1 MFTFNIPRRMITA
14 NDKPPSILALHPPTA
29 KLSRFSPNNLSSH
42 TTVMAPPFIG
52 TQSGSINNSSE
63 ENYADV
69 DWDNLG
75 FGLTT
80 TDYMY
85 IMKCSMKENF
95 SRGHLTNYGNIEISP
110 SAGVLNYGQMVE
122 FSSFGQ
128 NIMLYGCKPAQG
140 RLRMPSPS
148 VEQFVEAVPPHGKG
162 SLYVRPLLMGS
173 GSVLGIGPAPEYT
186 FLIFASPIGN
196 FYKRIPELIDRK
208 RPPSC
213 SGVYETVAEA
223 KAKGFTDVLF
233 LDAVSGKYIEEI
245 SSCNIFILK
254 DNVISTPATHGTI
267 LPGVTR
273 KSIIKLASDM
283 GYQVEERNVPL
294 EDLLNADEVF
304 CTGTAMVVTPVASMT
319 YKDTRVE
326 YKTGNETVT
335 HKLHVTLTGIQT
347 GVIEDK
353 LRWTLPIN

>member
-1 MFTFNIPRRMITA
+1 
-14 NDKPPSILALHPPTA
+14 
-29 KLSRFSPNNLSSH
+29 
-42 TTVMAPPFIG
+42 MAPPFIG
-52 TQSGSINNSSE
+52 TQSGSTDNSWE

-110 SAGVLNYGQMVE
+110 SAGVLNYGQ
-122 FSSFGQ
+122 
-128 NIMLYGCKPAQG
+128 
-140 RLRMPSPS
+140 
-148 VEQFVEAVPPHGKG
+148 VPRHGKG

-196 FYKRIPELIDRK
+196 FYKGTESLNLLIERDLHRAGPGGTGGIRLK
-208 RPPSC
+208 SITNY
-213 SGVYETVAEA
+213 SGVYETVAKA

-233 LDAVSGKYIEEI
+233 LDAVTGKYIEEV

-267 LPGVTR
+267 LPSITR
-273 KSIIKLASDM
+273 KSIMKLASDM
-283 GYQVEERNVPL
+283 GYQVEERNVL
-294 EDLLNADEVF
+294 VEDLLKADEVF
-304 CTGTAMVVTPVASMT
+304 CTGTAMVVTPVAGIT

-326 YKTGNETVT
+326 YKSGNETVT
-335 HKLHVTLTGIQT
+335 HKLHATLTGIQT

-353 LRWTLPIN
+353 LGWTLPIN

>member
-1 MFTFNIPRRMITA
+1 
-14 NDKPPSILALHPPTA
+14 
-29 KLSRFSPNNLSSH
+29 
-42 TTVMAPPFIG
+42 MAPPFIG

-110 SAGVLNYGQMVE
+110 SAGVLNYGQGLFEGLKAYRKTDGRIQLFRPEHNALRMQA
-122 FSSFGQ
+122 G
-128 NIMLYGCKPAQG
+128 AR

-148 VEQFVEAVPPHGKG
+148 VEQFVEAVKQVVLANKHWVPPHGKG

-196 FYKRIPELIDRK
+196 FYKGRESLNLLIERDLHRAGPGGTGGIK
-208 RPPSC
+208 SITNY

-223 KAKGFTDVLF
+223 KAEGFTDVLF

>member
-1 MFTFNIPRRMITA
+1 MN
-14 NDKPPSILALHPPTA
+14 
-29 KLSRFSPNNLSSH
+29 
-42 TTVMAPPFIG
+42 
-52 TQSGSINNSSE
+52 TQ
-63 ENYADV
+63 
-69 DWDNLG
+69 
-75 FGLTT
+75 
-80 TDYMY
+80 
-85 IMKCSMKENF
+85 
-95 SRGHLTNYGNIEISP
+95 
-110 SAGVLNYGQMVE
+110 
-122 FSSFGQ
+122 
-128 NIMLYGCKPAQG
+128 
-140 RLRMPSPS
+140 
-148 VEQFVEAVPPHGKG
+148 VPPHGKG

-196 FYKRIPELIDRK
+196 FYKGRESLNLLIESDLHRAGPGGTGGIK
-208 RPPSC
+208 SITNY

-233 LDAVSGKYIEEI
+233 LDAVSGKYIEEV

-294 EDLLNADEVF
+294 EDLLNTDEVF
-304 CTGTAMVVTPVASMT
+304 CTGTAMVVTPVSSIT
-319 YKDTRVE
+319 YKDTRVG

-335 HKLHVTLTGIQT
+335 HKLHATLTGIQT

-353 LRWTLPIN
+353 LGWTLPIN